1 MTYVAMMFSLSML
14 YVCQILL
21 DSVWLGW
28 IMRDFY
34 REQFSRVIPGT
45 PIIFNTS
52 VALIVWL
59 LMVIGHFLF
68 VRQAVPGGFILTA
81 GYGFLYGF
89 VLFGVYELTNYAIFP
104 TWPKEIV
111 IVDIGWGVSANI
123 ILAGVTFMLVRYF
136 D

>member
-1 MTYVAMMFSLSML
+1 MTYAAMMLSLAIL
-14 YVCQILL
+14 YMCQILL

-34 REQFSRVIPGT
+34 REQFSRVILGT
-45 PIIFNTS
+45 PIIFTTS

-68 VRQAVPGGFILTA
+68 VRQAVPGGFILTV

-89 VLFGVYELTNYAIFP
+89 VLFGVYQLTNYAIFP

-111 IVDIGWGVSANI
+111 IVDIGWGISANI
-123 ILAGVTFMLVRYF
+123 ILAAVTFMLVRHF
-136 D
+136 N